1 MICNK
6 NGTERK
12 WKCGDWGEEGR
23 WRRIAGI
30 WRHIQK
36 IIWPAC
42 PLPILHI
49 WPF

>member
-1 MICNK
+1 MVLALLMICNK

-30 WRHIQK
+30 
-36 IIWPAC
+36 
-42 PLPILHI
+42 
-49 WPF
+49 